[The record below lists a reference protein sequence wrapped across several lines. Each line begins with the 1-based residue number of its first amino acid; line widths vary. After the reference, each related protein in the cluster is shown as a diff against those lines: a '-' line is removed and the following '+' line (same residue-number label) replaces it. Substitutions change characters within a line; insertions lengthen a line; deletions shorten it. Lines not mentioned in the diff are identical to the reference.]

1 VTKPEQSKHSKSQ
14 AGDTTAQENYDI
26 AVIGGGVVGCAVA
39 RRFTLEGARV
49 VLLEKGADILCGASK
64 GNSAILHTGFDAPTG
79 SLEQTCVADG
89 YAEYIEIRERLNL
102 PLLDT
107 GALVVAWT
115 EEEEARLDKIVEQ
128 AHANGVNDVR
138 RIDKD
143 ELLRREP
150 GLNTS
155 SRSAVIIPGE
165 HVIDPWSA
173 PLSYLVQ
180 AVENGA
186 HTLFSTEVTG
196 GEFDGATWRLET
208 TKGRVNSRTVVNCAG
223 LYADKLN
230 MALLGESDFEIRPR
244 KGQFVVFDK
253 AASEFLNAIILPVP
267 NAQTKG
273 ILVTRTIFG
282 NVLVGPT
289 AEEQKSREDTSV
301 DQETLESLKTM
312 ASQIIPAFA
321 DMPVTAV
328 YAGIR
333 PATEEKQY
341 RISTHADAN
350 WITVGGIRS
359 TGLTSA
365 LGIARHIFALYGAMG
380 HTSEALYE
388 PHWPRMPSLAEHGQ
402 RDWNTPGYKEI
413 VCHCEMVSEREICAA
428 LESPVPAGSLSGLK
442 RRTRATMGRCQ
453 GFYCSARLA
462 EILNGRFD
470 ESPIL
475 GESHG

>member
-1 VTKPEQSKHSKSQ
+1 MAKLEVLNHNKTQ
-14 AGDTTAQENYDI
+14 AGDTTAHENYDV

-39 RRFTLEGARV
+39 RHFTLEGARV
-49 VLLEKGADILCGASK
+49 VLIEKEADILGGASK

-79 SLEQTCVADG
+79 SLEQACIADG
-89 YAEYIEIRERLNL
+89 YAQYMEIRERLNL

-115 EEEEARLDKIVEQ
+115 KEEEALLDGIVEQ
-128 AHANGVNDVR
+128 AHANGVTDVR
-138 RIDKD
+138 RVCKD
-143 ELLRREP
+143 EIFRREP
-150 GLNTS
+150 GLNSS

-186 HTLFSTEVTG
+186 DTLFSTEVTG
-196 GEFDGATWRLET
+196 GEFDGTVWRLET
-208 TKGRVNSRTVVNCAG
+208 TKGRFNSRTVVNCAG
-223 LYADKLN
+223 LYGDELN
-230 MALLGESDFEIRPR
+230 KALLGQSDFEIRPR

-273 ILVTRTIFG
+273 ILVSRTIFG

-289 AEEQKSREDTSV
+289 AEEQKSRDDTSV
-301 DQETLESLKTM
+301 DQETLESLKTR
-312 ASQIIPAFA
+312 ATEIIPALA

-333 PATEEKQY
+333 PATDEKEY
-341 RISTHADAN
+341 RISTHADTN

-365 LGIARHIFALYGAMG
+365 LGIAKHIFGLYETMG
-380 HTSEALYE
+380 HTSEALQE
-388 PHWPRMPSLAEHGQ
+388 PHWPRMPSLAEHCK

-413 VCHCEMVSEREICAA
+413 VCHCEMVTEREIHAA
-428 LESPVPAGSLSGLK
+428 LESPVPARSLSGLK

-470 ESPIL
+470 ESL
-475 GESHG
+475 AVREAHG